1 MNDQAKV
8 LFFATLREKTGVRET
23 VIEFQSGAKILDIK
37 ALLLE
42 KYPNLKTSMDTII
55 VAMNHEF
62 AFDEN
67 LVPDEAEI
75 AIFPP
80 VSGGGIKA
88 EKFPTLIALVD
99 QKIDINRILEQLT
112 IKSTGAACIF
122 SGIVRGVTS
131 RKAPHQT
138 DELEYDAYR
147 DMAESKMNQ
156 ISDEIR
162 SRWSD
167 VEGIALIQRTGK
179 LTPGTVS
186 VIIACTSSH
195 RDSGIFDAAR
205 YGIDRLKEIVP
216 IWKKEVSKGG
226 EVWIEGDYFPQPG
239 E

>member
-1 MNDQAKV
+1 
-8 LFFATLREKTGVRET
+8 
-23 VIEFQSGAKILDIK
+23 
-37 ALLLE
+37 
-42 KYPNLKTSMDTII
+42 
-55 VAMNHEF
+55 
-62 AFDEN
+62 
-67 LVPDEAEI
+67 
-75 AIFPP
+75 
-80 VSGGGIKA
+80 
-88 EKFPTLIALVD
+88 
-99 QKIDINRILEQLT
+99 
-112 IKSTGAACIF
+112 
-122 SGIVRGVTS
+122 VTS